1 VNARA
6 KTSASSGEAMSEHLG
21 VEDRDTLHTLALK
34 YMPLKN
40 AALKHAR
47 MIKNSRLESVIE
59 LYHDRNTGSGQ
70 IEIAKLPQQFG
81 VNALSSEDFR
91 LISRLAIMPSYDVYS
106 LRVALREEGI
116 KVEDHEVLRLSP
128 EKTKE
133 LSVYMKSFTR
143 PLMRQIYGD
152 EGGEIDSFED
162 LVGLF
167 RDPDVQKARHRL
179 TVMAAKLGIDIF
191 AIPRFLEDYADIFLS
206 LSYYKQCLDEVT
218 PKVYEFF
225 YSLKDLRKSH
235 HARSNAQLME
245 ACKKLEVTFNELLA
259 SVTGRLESFDRHTE
273 DMWKDLSAERFRQ
286 IEAMIKAFHRMMGG
300 ILCALTVK
308 IDAWTVLFPTSR
320 AGSPGRRADFI
331 LNDMQYGM
339 RKILEFESSSVSDES
354 YGAKR

>member
-1 VNARA
+1 MNAVA
-6 KTSASSGEAMSEHLG
+6 KTSASNSEAGSEHLG
-21 VEDRDTLHTLALK
+21 TDDRDTLHTLALK
-34 YMPLKN
+34 YMPLN
-40 AALKHAR
+40 NPALKRAR

-59 LYHDRNTGSGQ
+59 LYRDRDIGSGQ
-70 IEIAKLPQQFG
+70 IEIEKLPQQLG
-81 VNALSSEDFR
+81 VNALSPEEFR
-91 LISRLAIMPSYDVYS
+91 LVRRLALMPSYDVYS

-116 KVEDHEVLRLSP
+116 KVEDHEALRLSP
-128 EKTKE
+128 AKTKE
-133 LSVYMKSFTR
+133 LSAYMKSFTR

-162 LVGLF
+162 VVGLF

-225 YSLKDLRKSH
+225 DSLKDLRKSH
-235 HARSNAQLME
+235 QARSNAQLME
-245 ACKKLEVTFNELLA
+245 ACKNMEVTFTELLT
-259 SVTGRLESFDRHTE
+259 SVTGRLESFDRHTK
-273 DMWKDLSAERFRQ
+273 DMWEDLSAERFRK
-286 IEAMIKAFHRMMGG
+286 IETVIKAFHRMMGG

-308 IDAWTVLFPTSR
+308 MDAWTELFPTSR

-331 LNDMQYGM
+331 LNDLQYGM
-339 RKILEFESSSVSDES
+339 RKIREFESSSTADGS
-354 YGAKR
+354 